1 MTDCS
6 ICLSA
11 VIDYPAPDATG
22 SHRSSC
28 GHAFHPK
35 CIAKWQI
42 GQNKRTCP
50 MCRKVAGAMEGCAP
64 EPEEEDSG
72 GVIQISRAG
81 LEFILRDFGCV
92 GITASVE
99 AGLQIDEFNVV
110 TIERSELARILQ
122 EQGGTPLSDAQWTRL
137 TSVYPPAEHNDD
149 VAGGSARGRRIRIR
163 DIAAEINRLATQLNL
178 LM

>member
-1 MTDCS
+1 
-6 ICLSA
+6 
-11 VIDYPAPDATG
+11 
-22 SHRSSC
+22 
-28 GHAFHPK
+28 
-35 CIAKWQI
+35 
-42 GQNKRTCP
+42 
-50 MCRKVAGAMEGCAP
+50 MCRKVAGEMEGCAP

-163 DIAAEINRLATQLNL
+163 ARR
-178 LM
+178 